1 MQFPA
6 LSNKIA
12 PLAVL
17 LALSLPVA
25 WAAQP
30 QQVQQNEAVTPIPP
44 MLIGNWSVTKII
56 PTQTVG
62 CWDEKQAQQ
71 LIGNKI
77 GYKANGFTWQDQQ
90 LRNLGVTISTV
101 EAQEFVEDNSG
112 DSTYVDFPVLGIST
126 PSVQRVI
133 IQHQDVTVAG
143 ITDQGSEGVPGD
155 NVLLKDNNTLV
166 FSQCGVWFEAQRQKK

>member
-1 MQFPA
+1 MQFLA
-6 LSNKIA
+6 LSKKA
-12 PLAVL
+12 VPLAML
-17 LALSLPVA
+17 LALSLPAA
-25 WAAQP
+25 WAAQNAP
-30 QQVQQNEAVTPIPP
+30 APIPP
-44 MLIGNWSVTKII
+44 ALIGNWSVTKII

-71 LIGNKI
+71 LVGNSI
-77 GYKANGFTWQDQQ
+77 NYKADGFTWHEQQ
-90 LRNLGVTISTV
+90 VINQGAITTTV

-112 DSTYVDFPVLGIST
+112 DNSYVDFPTLGIST

-133 IQHQDVTVAG
+133 IQHQDVSVPG

-155 NVLLKDNNTLV
+155 NVLVKDRNTLI